1 MIEHMSKVINSSK
14 IRFVF
19 HTVQSLRD
27 RLEWYI
33 NIRWIALFGI
43 LASIP
48 IGQDM
53 FNFHLAYNSI
63 ILTAALLVVIN
74 IISTFALRFINYQSQ
89 YQEMIFAE
97 IQILADLLIVSHVI
111 HYAGGIDNPFFFL
124 YILQV
129 IFSGILFPGAGL
141 RFLNAFIACALL
153 TTWTILEYNGVV
165 DQYLLTEEPI
175 TLRIMLTSLAA
186 FYVTV
191 FACVFIIHSFMKR
204 YRDLKNIIDDKNL
217 QLEKA
222 MRERN
227 KLFQFTAHEI
237 KSPVTTIKTSLSVV
251 RSLYGK
257 YLNPEATQLLHRAER
272 RSDQVLDMVKKMIE
286 ITHYHLSREIPQLET
301 VDFQEWLCKTVTPHQ
316 SFASSKHINLSL
328 AKLEQ
333 SIQIAIDTSALE
345 KVVDNLVSNALR
357 YTNEGGSVE
366 VIPFADEKTF
376 GFCVKD
382 TGIGIS
388 GEEQK
393 EIFKEFYRTPKAKE
407 MEKIGTGLGL
417 NLVKE
422 IVRKHGGKIEVK
434 SKVDQGS
441 IFKII
446 LPLG

>member
-1 MIEHMSKVINSSK
+1 MPKIINPSK
-14 IRFVF
+14 IRFAF
-19 HTVQSLRD
+19 HTIQSLRE

-53 FNFHLAYNSI
+53 LNFHLAYNNI
-63 ILTAALLVVIN
+63 ILIAALLAIIN
-74 IISTFALRFINYQSQ
+74 IISTFTLRFINYQSQ

-97 IQILADLLIVSHVI
+97 IQIVLDLIIISYII

-141 RFLNAFIACALL
+141 RFLNAISACALL
-153 TTWTILEYNGVV
+153 TIWTVLEYNGIVN
-165 DQYLLTEEPI
+165 QYLLTDEPI
-175 TLRIMLTSLAA
+175 SLRLLLTSLAA

-204 YRDLKNIIDDKNL
+204 YRNLKNIIDDKNL

-237 KSPVTTIKTSLSVV
+237 KSPVTTIKTSLSVL
-251 RSLYGK
+251 RSLYGTN
-257 YLNPEATQLLHRAER
+257 LNPEATQLLLRAER

-286 ITHYHLSREIPQLET
+286 ITHYHLSRETPKLET
-301 VDFQEWLCKTVTPHQ
+301 VNYQEWLSNAVSPYQ
-316 SFASSKHINLSL
+316 SL
-328 AKLEQ
+328 AASKNISLSITKLDRDVT
-333 SIQIAIDTSALE
+333 IDIDTSAME
-345 KVVDNLVSNALR
+345 KAVDNLVSNALR

-366 VIPFADEKTF
+366 VIPFADEKNF
-376 GFCVKD
+376 GLSVKD

-388 GEEQK
+388 EEEQK

-407 MEKIGTGLGL
+407 MEKLGTGLGL

-422 IVRKHGGKIEVK
+422 IVRKHDGKIEVK
-434 SKVDQGS
+434 SRVDQGS
-441 IFKII
+441 EFKII
-446 LPLG
+446 LPLC